1 MRALLI
7 TLVLWVHELVQC
19 VNHSINVLLDK
30 KKTRIAKKH
39 FMHEENIL
47 ISPDKFSLI
56 YFSEIAL
63 TDTTLPPCHQVECI
77 LFL

>member
-1 MRALLI
+1 MRALL

-30 KKTRIAKKH
+30 KKH